1 MFTNEQMNSVFH
13 ALAHETRREIL
24 DHLRD
29 QPGIAV
35 GELASRFDVTRIA
48 VMNHLTVLSHAGLI
62 TSRKDGRSRHLY
74 LNAMPIQMIYE
85 RWIDGYSAHWLDRM
99 SLIKQTAEAVAKETG
114 KLP

>member
-1 MFTNEQMNSVFH
+1 MFTNEQMDGVFH

-48 VMNHLTVLSHAGLI
+48 VMNHLTVLTHAGLI
-62 TSRKDGRSRHLY
+62 TSRKDGRSRRLY

-99 SLIKQTAEAVAKETG
+99 SLIKQTAEAVAKKTG
-114 KLP
+114 K

>member
-1 MFTNEQMNSVFH
+1 MFTNEQMDGVFH

-48 VMNHLTVLSHAGLI
+48 VMNHLTVLTHAGLI
-62 TSRKDGRSRHLY
+62 TSRKDGRSRRLY

-99 SLIKQTAEAVAKETG
+99 SLIKQTAEAVAQKTG
-114 KLP
+114 K